1 MMESQAKRL
10 ALEQL
15 YKDNFKPEVYL
26 STYYR
31 TLDVEVEFFL
41 GNLHHFFFVSNGGQH
56 GEGDGT
62 CRTRQVEPEVNDA
75 DDGGEKAVHNNET
88 KKKEGRRV
96 LEIGSGPVPI
106 SMISASRWSE
116 WIVCSDFLEQNRQ
129 NIKQWLTMTAITSTA
144 PGRHDETW
152 LPFFR
157 YVTELERAESET
169 LLLDRVRL
177 SVRAVVPCNVLLT
190 DPLMNDKDAAQNAD
204 GCSSLYDVIITTLC
218 LEFAT
223 LSVDEYSS
231 AVGNVTSLLRPEGF
245 LVIQGALG
253 NSHYWHNNHQF
264 PSVTLSR
271 AVVESAIKNAGCLV
285 VDWREL
291 ARCCSPQDKPAD
303 HSAVF
308 YCLAR
313 KNPIQTT
320 TTTTK

>member
-1 MMESQAKRL
+1 MMESEAKRL

-15 YKDNFKPEVYL
+15 YRDKFRPEEYL

-31 TLDVEVEFFL
+31 TLDAEVEFFL
-41 GNLHHFFFVSNGGQH
+41 RNLHHFFFVSNGGH
-56 GEGDGT
+56 HDGT
-62 CRTRQVEPEVNDA
+62 FQEHEKQVEVS
-75 DDGGEKAVHNNET
+75 DDEMN
-88 KKKEGRRV
+88 KKKKGRRV

-129 NIKQWLTMTAITSTA
+129 NIKQWLLTMTATTTSAA
-144 PGRHDETW
+144 PGRHDDDETW

-169 LLLDRVRL
+169 LLLERVRH

-190 DPLMNDKDAAQNAD
+190 NPLMNDKEAAQNAD
-204 GCSSLYDVIITTLC
+204 GNSLYDVIITTLC

-223 LSVDEYSS
+223 LSVDEYSA
-231 AVGNVTSLLRPEGF
+231 AVGNVTRLLSPGGF
-245 LVIQGALG
+245 LVVQGALG

-271 AVVESAIKNAGCLV
+271 AVVESAVKKAGCLL

-291 ARCCSPQDKPAD
+291 ARCCPLQNKPAD

-313 KNPIQTT
+313 KNQI
-320 TTTTK
+320 